1 MSGVVKSVGS
11 ALGLNKKATPQYET
25 YNTDTAVKTGNIGV
39 SGDLGNI
46 GLRKNSDGTW
56 SRTISLSGGD
66 QQRNNLMADILG
78 GMGDTSGA
86 DQFYRDASTR
96 INKEFADQRAAADE
110 NLINRGIA
118 VGNEQYNDVMGDIT
132 DRQNQNLNELATQA
146 IFKGEDLDTAK
157 VNRANALSAG
167 RDVGLLAGLGL
178 QNDNYSDYMTQS
190 NAQKSAK
197 AAGYKE
203 RGNSLLGFLGF

>member
-1 MSGVVKSVGS
+1 MSGAVKSVGS
-11 ALGLNKKATPQYET
+11 ALGLNNKATPNYET
-25 YNTDTAVKTGNIGV
+25 YNMDTAVKTGNIGV
-39 SGDLGNI
+39 AGNLGSM

-56 SRTISLSGGD
+56 SRTISLSDGD
-66 QQRNNLMADILG
+66 RQRNNLMADILS
-78 GMGDTSGA
+78 GMGETSGA

-96 INKEFADQRAAADE
+96 INKEYADQKAAADE

-146 IFKGEDLDTAK
+146 IFKGEELDTNK

>member
-39 SGDLGNI
+39 AGDLGNI

-86 DQFYRDASTR
+86 DQFYRDASAR

-146 IFKGEDLDTAK
+146 IFKGEDLDASK